1 MNLSLSRLSTNARLG
16 LLLGL
21 LGAGALLIGD
31 PGRGASASIDPEEL
45 ARLVQTETDHVS
57 VEELADWIIQGK
69 SDFRLVDLRSEAEFA
84 RYHIPGA
91 ENILITG
98 LLDAGL
104 LRNEKIVLYSEGGI
118 HSAQAWFLLKAKG
131 YQGVYLLRGGLEQ
144 WNTTILFPRI
154 PESPTADESALFE
167 KMKNVSTFFGGKPL
181 SGAPADDAAM
191 TMPAI
196 EMPAASAGGAGGP
209 AVAKKKKKEGC

>member
-1 MNLSLSRLSTNARLG
+1 MKLSLTQLSTNAKLG

-21 LGAGALLIGD
+21 LAAGALLIGD
-31 PGRGASASIDPEEL
+31 PGAGATAAIDPVEL

-69 SDFRLVDLRSEAEFA
+69 SDFRLVDLRSDAEFA

-104 LRNEKIVLYSEGGI
+104 LRNEKIILYSEGGI
-118 HSAQAWFLLKAKG
+118 HSAQGWFLLKAKG
-131 YQGVYLLRGGLEQ
+131 YRGVYLLRGGLEE
-144 WNTTILFPRI
+144 WNSTILFPRI
-154 PESPTADESALFE
+154 PETPTADETALFE
-167 KMKNVSTFFGGKPL
+167 KMRNVSTFFGGTPQT
-181 SGAPADDAAM
+181 GAAPADAAIM
-191 TMPAI
+191 MPSIA
-196 EMPAASAGGAGGP
+196 MPAAP
-209 AVAKKKKKEGC
+209 ATNEPAIAKKKKKEGC